1 MRTLAFLH
9 ENWELG
15 EDLSRGGAQSNLEFK
30 ASSSPLVAHSLKR
43 KSARCLRK
51 KPRGHVH

>member
-51 KPRGHVH
+51 KP